1 MYLKKL
7 ESRTYKKKKKKLK
20 RSSMPNLKAGKGFG
34 ERQRARERIN
44 DKYME

>member
-7 ESRTYKKKKKKLK
+7 ESRTYKKKQLK
-20 RSSMPNLKAGKGFG
+20 RSSMPNLKTGKGFG
-34 ERQRARERIN
+34 ERQRAREIIN